1 MTLEERERIVSNDYA
16 DLLVNYAGNPAVFET
31 FTDATVQI
39 IDFFNA
45 IVHVP
50 VEQITDQIIVQ
61 RRYSVMPSLFG
72 IISEISLESSGISR
86 LRSIPNF
93 SLTGNGVLMG
103 FLDTGI
109 DYTNSIFKYADNTT
123 RIVSIWDQTIFSD
136 NYPEGIFYGTEY
148 NKEQINLA
156 LNSENPLE
164 LVPSVD
170 ENGHGTMLAGIAG
183 GNDDLSNG
191 FYGIAKDAEFVVVKL
206 KPAKSYLKN
215 FFIIPEDALCYQE
228 NDILFAL
235 NYLKNVAIRLKRPI
249 AICIALGTSQGAHDG
264 RGTLSSF
271 LSYLGDNAGVAIVVA
286 SGNEGTTR
294 RHFYG
299 GVDTSTGYQLVELNV
314 GENEPGFSMEL
325 WGDTPSIFSIDITT
339 PSGEYIPRISAKL
352 NENREVSFVFEQT
365 TIFIDYQMVESQS
378 GDQLILMRFRNPAPG
393 IWRFKVYAKGDIPMD
408 FHIWLPMSGFISD
421 QIYFVSSNPYTT
433 ILSLGNAQIPITTT
447 AYNPED
453 DNLYT
458 NASRGYTR
466 LNEIK
471 PDLAA
476 PGVNIISP
484 TIEHGFA
491 AVSGTSPAAAHTTG
505 AAALLLE
512 WGIVKGN
519 LKNMSTIT
527 LKNLLLRG
535 ARRNV
540 DVIYPN
546 RDWGY
551 GILDVYNTLNRLARG
566 IAD

>member
-61 RRYSVMPSLFG
+61 RGYSVMPSLYG

-93 SLTGNGVLMG
+93 SLTGNGVLIG
-103 FLDTGI
+103 ILDTGI
-109 DYTNSIFKYADNTT
+109 DYTNPVFKYADNTT

-136 NYPEGIFYGTEY
+136 NYPEGTFYGTEY

>member
-109 DYTNSIFKYADNTT
+109 DYTNPIFKYADNTT